1 MVYNPNPLKTMNHH
15 IVHLKLNII
24 LYVNDTKKK
33 KKGVIISLD
42 VTAVGLA
49 LFIWNREHILNHV
62 GQSIIP

>member
-1 MVYNPNPLKTMNHH
+1 MSM
-15 IVHLKLNII
+15 I
-24 LYVNDTKKK
+24 LKK

>member
-1 MVYNPNPLKTMNHH
+1 MNHH

-33 KKGVIISLD
+33 KKGKYVIISLD

-49 LFIWNREHILNHV
+49 L
-62 GQSIIP
+62 ST